1 MPFEFAFLDWLYQFR
16 NPVMNALS
24 IFFDYAGAHGEIWI
38 AFTLLLLLFRRTRK
52 AGFAMA
58 VALVLY
64 TCGSKGACAYT
75 RTTSAHAR
83 SPKVAAV
90 DTTGAG
96 DGFIGSFLWQLQR
109 DGVTAAELPKLSRK
123 RLTEYLIFSN
133 RFCAISVQH
142 HGAIDSYPTLEQM
155 EAEFSLP

>member
-16 NPVMNALS
+16 NPVMNTIS

-64 TCGSKGACAYT
+64 MAAGHFFLNACMALPNLTALLLLWRQVVEGS
-75 RTTSAHAR
+75 RR
-83 SPKVAAV
+83 P
-90 DTTGAG
+90 
-96 DGFIGSFLWQLQR
+96 
-109 DGVTAAELPKLSRK
+109 AEK
-123 RLTEYLIFSN
+123 RNYVN
-133 RFCAISVQH
+133 
-142 HGAIDSYPTLEQM
+142 
-155 EAEFSLP
+155 